1 MSKLRRVPLPAF
13 PTVWAHNAFEAEVL
27 YREIVTEQTYERH
40 GISIQPG
47 NTVFDVGA
55 NIGVFSLHLSRTYE
69 GLTVHAF
76 EPIPDIF
83 EALQKNLQEHAPS
96 VVAHQVGLS
105 DRQGEAVFDFDRFTT
120 IASSMHPDVF
130 QKGAIQGLSAFTW
143 TAAGLR
149 DFEKIGPRRW
159 VSLARKGLEVPG
171 LRYAVFSALA
181 VIGIAREIRKRLYLN
196 KRHCK
201 LQTLSDALLLAG
213 VDVVDLIKIDVE
225 GAEEAVLLGIAERD
239 WPRLRQFVI
248 EVHDVDGRLDR
259 ISRLLQDRGYWVK
272 NAREDWAI
280 HDLLGISAIYAGRN

>member
-1 MSKLRRVPLPAF
+1 MSRLCRVALPGF

-27 YREIVTEQTYERH
+27 YREIVTEHTYERH

-69 GLTVHAF
+69 ELRIHAF

-83 EALQKNLQEHAPS
+83 EALKKNLQEHAPS
-96 VVAHQVGLS
+96 VRAHEVGLS
-105 DRQGEAVFDFDRFTT
+105 DRQGEAVFEFDRFTT
-120 IASSMHPDVF
+120 MTSSMHPDVF
-130 QKGAIQGLSAFTW
+130 QKGATPGLSAFAW
-143 TAAGLR
+143 IAAGLR

-171 LRYAVFSALA
+171 LRYAVFSAL
-181 VIGIAREIRKRLYLN
+181 VPIGIAREIRRRLYLT

-213 VDVVDLIKIDVE
+213 VDAVDLVKIDVE

-248 EVHDVDGRLDR
+248 EVHDVDGRLER
-259 ISRLLQDRGYWVK
+259 ISKLLRDRGYWVK
-272 NAREDWAI
+272 NARQDWAI
-280 HDLLGISAIYAGRN
+280 HELLGISAIYAGRN